1 MKKIYLLLV
10 FVPTLFFAQSEV
22 NPCETL
28 QKINQ
33 LIQDQHYKP
42 KPVDDSLS
50 VYVFNE
56 FLKSL
61 DEDNRLFIEP
71 EIESFKKNKLQI
83 DNYILSKNCAF
94 LDEIYTTYTKAIDRY
109 ESIITSLK
117 KEPFAFSSEENIRFS
132 KKSFPYLK
140 DDKEL
145 KNLYRKSILFTI
157 LKDISEISDNKDSIA
172 ANFDKLAP
180 ISKAKIFESYEC
192 KTSSLRLSRTDFNT
206 KLFNI
211 FCTYFDPHTN
221 YFSASEKSSFLSS
234 VSADN
239 LTFGIY
245 VSQNEKDEVVVDDVI
260 AGSSAYFSE
269 KIDAGDVLIQLKSKN
284 EEYTIACSSMEKIAE
299 IISSSNYMKADFTF
313 KKKSGEVFTVS
324 LVKQVMKDYENN
336 VYSYIIEKD
345 KKKLGYIRIPSFY
358 STFENGKTS
367 VTDDLVREI
376 YKLQEDKVTG
386 LIIDLENN
394 GGGSMDEAIRMTGL
408 FTDIGPIA
416 LMNTKQGKNQ
426 TLKDTNRGTIFSGPI
441 VIMINGFSASAS
453 EFFTN
458 AMQDYN
464 RAVVIG
470 NQSLGKATMQRI
482 LPLSNEAKPE
492 EYVKLTIEKFY
503 RITGKS
509 NQYSGITPDVE
520 IPILFDKQMPRES
533 AYPTALKNDEITTN
547 LRYTAFVNSNKE
559 AIEKSKIRV
568 AENASMKAI
577 TALNNKINLL
587 YDFDIPPV
595 TLQFLKVFD
604 EIKRVNNLWK
614 EIKSLSE
621 IEFPIVVKQNSV
633 DVDYQQFDEYLKS
646 SNKEK
651 IKAIK
656 TNIHIVEATNILND
670 LK

>member
-1 MKKIYLLLV
+1 MKKTHLLLLLV
-10 FVPTLFFAQSEV
+10 PALFFAQSEV

-28 QKINQ
+28 VKINK
-33 LIQDQHYKP
+33 LIQEQHYRP

-61 DEDNRLFIEP
+61 DEDNRIFIEP
-71 EIESFKKNKLQI
+71 EIENFKKNSLKI
-83 DNYILSKNCAF
+83 DDFILSNNCAF
-94 LDEIYTTYTKAIDRY
+94 LDEIYTTYSKAIDRY
-109 ESIITSLK
+109 DFIIASLK

-140 DDKEL
+140 DEKEL
-145 KNLYRKSILFTI
+145 KNLYRKSILFNI
-157 LKDISEISDNKDSIA
+157 LKDISEISDNKDSLV
-172 ANFDKLAP
+172 ANFEKLAP

-192 KTSSLRLSRTDFNT
+192 KTSSLRLSRNDFNT
-206 KLFNI
+206 KLFNV

-260 AGSSAYFSE
+260 AGSSAYFTE
-269 KIDAGDVLIQLKSKN
+269 KIDAGDVLMKLKSMD

-299 IISSSNYMKADFTF
+299 IISSSKYLNADFTF
-313 KKKSGEVFTVS
+313 KKKSGEIYSVS
-324 LVKQVMKDYENN
+324 LVKQIMKDYENN
-336 VYSYIIEKD
+336 VYSYIVEKD
-345 KKKLGYIRIPSFY
+345 KKKIGYIRIPSFY

-376 YKLQEDKVTG
+376 YKLKEDKIEG
-386 LIIDLENN
+386 LVIDLENN
-394 GGGSMDEAIRMTGL
+394 GGGSMDEAVRMTGL
-408 FTDIGPIA
+408 FIDIGPIA
-416 LMNTKQGKNQ
+416 LMNNSKGKNQ
-426 TLKDTNRGTIFSGPI
+426 TLKDSNRGTIYSDPI

-464 RAVVIG
+464 RAIVVG
-470 NQSLGKATMQRI
+470 NQSLGKASMQRI
-482 LPLSNEAKPE
+482 LPLSDDRKPE

-509 NQYSGITPDVE
+509 NQYIGITPDVE
-520 IPILFDKQMPRES
+520 IPLLFDKQMPRES
-533 AYPTALKNDEITTN
+533 TYPTALKNDEIATN
-547 LRYTAFVNSNKE
+547 LRYTVFENSNKE
-559 AIEKSKIRV
+559 AIEKSKRRV
-568 AENASMKAI
+568 AENSSMKAI
-577 TALNNKINLL
+577 TDLNGKINLL

-595 TLQFLKVFD
+595 TLQFAKVYG
-604 EIKRVNNLWK
+604 EVKRVNSLWK
-614 EIKSLSE
+614 EIKSMSE
-621 IEFPIVVKQNSV
+621 IEYPINVFQNSV
-633 DVDYQQFDEYLKS
+633 DVDYQQYDEYLKS

-656 TNIHIVEATNILND
+656 NNIHIVEALNILND

>member
-10 FVPTLFFAQSEV
+10 FVPTLFFSQSEV

-33 LIQDQHYKP
+33 LVQDQHYKP

-56 FLKSL
+56 FLKAL
-61 DEDNRLFIEP
+61 DEDNRIFIEP
-71 EIESFKKNKLQI
+71 EIENLKKNKLQI
-83 DNYILSKNCAF
+83 DNFILSNNCAF
-94 LDEIYTTYTKAIDRY
+94 LDEIYTTYTKAVDRY

-140 DDKEL
+140 DDTEL

-157 LKDISEISDNKDSIA
+157 LKDISEISDNKDSIS

-192 KTSSLRLSRTDFNT
+192 KTSSLRLSRIDFNT

-211 FCTYFDPHTN
+211 FCTFFDPHTN

-269 KIDAGDVLIQLKSKN
+269 KIDAGDVLIKLKSKN

-345 KKKLGYIRIPSFY
+345 KRKLGYIRIPSFY

-394 GGGSMDEAIRMTGL
+394 GGGSMDEAVRMTGL
-408 FTDIGPIA
+408 FVDIGPIA

-482 LPLSNEAKPE
+482 LPLSNVAKPD

-509 NQYSGITPDVE
+509 NQYSGIKPDVE
-520 IPILFDKQMPRES
+520 IPSLFDKQMPRES
-533 AYPTALKNDEITTN
+533 AYHTALKNDEITTN

-559 AIEKSKIRV
+559 AIEKSKTRV
-568 AENASMKAI
+568 AENTSMKAI
-577 TALNNKINLL
+577 TALNDKINLL

-595 TLQFLKVFD
+595 TLQFSTVFD

-633 DVDYQQFDEYLKS
+633 DIDYQQFDEYLKS